1 MKYMYAQ
8 FRRCDP
14 PILTTPPTALT
25 AHSRGFKFGMDTHL
39 GNTFGV
45 IEGIF
50 EIPPLSRDMGV
61 GRFHPWGVFP
71 PISQLRGRNS
81 KIASMVKVSINAN
94 FQVCTMF
101 GVGCRGGGPKIRGGH
116 IF

>member
-1 MKYMYAQ
+1 MLLYMFAQ

-25 AHSRGFKFGMDTHL
+25 AHGRGFKFGMNTHL

-45 IEGIF
+45 IEAIF

-61 GRFHPWGVFP
+61 GRFHPWGDFP
-71 PISQLRGRNS
+71 PYLSSGAEIQKSPR
-81 KIASMVKVSINAN
+81 
-94 FQVCTMF
+94 
-101 GVGCRGGGPKIRGGH
+101 
-116 IF
+116 

>member
-1 MKYMYAQ
+1 MSILVKFFTQYMDYMFAQ
-8 FRRCDP
+8 FRRCGP

-25 AHSRGFKFGMDTHL
+25 AHGRGFKFGMNTHL

-45 IEGIF
+45 IEAIF

-61 GRFHPWGVFP
+61 GRFHPWGGFS

-81 KIASMVKVSINAN
+81 KIASMTPKVWS
-94 FQVCTMF
+94 
-101 GVGCRGGGPKIRGGH
+101 R
-116 IF
+116 